1 MSIVLE
7 TKDDFSL
14 QQTLECGQCFRFK
27 KIKENEYF
35 VQTKDIVAKV
45 KQNKELLEINSTYED
60 ENFWKFYFD
69 LDTNYKEIQRKISKN
84 EKMKKIVENGKGIH
98 ILNQDFFETLISFI
112 MSQNKQIPQIK
123 QCIELFSQKYGNPII
138 FEGETFFTFPEK
150 TAKPTLEG
158 LKECK
163 VGFRDKYI
171 LDAFTKLGTLKGIN
185 TWEPN
190 EQKEKLKEIKGIG
203 DKVSNCILLFS
214 LGRREEFP
222 VDVWIYRRMQEIFG
236 CTAKEEAEKKGKEL
250 FGEYAGYAQQYLFF
264 YKEKES

>member
-1 MSIVLE
+1 MITLK
-7 TKDDFSL
+7 TKDNFSL
-14 QQTLECGQCFRFK
+14 QQTLECGQCFRFQ
-27 KIKENEYF
+27 KIQENEYW
-35 VQTKDIVAKV
+35 VQTKDIVARI
-45 KQNKELLEINSTYED
+45 KQKKELLEINSTYED
-60 ENFWKFYFD
+60 EDFWKHYFD
-69 LDTNYKEIQRKISKN
+69 LETDYGKIQREISKN
-84 EKMKKIVENGKGIH
+84 EKMEKIVEAGKGIH
-98 ILNQDFFETLISFI
+98 LLNQDFFETLISFI

-138 FEGETFFTFPEK
+138 FEGKTFFAFPEK

-171 LDAFTKLGTLKGIN
+171 LDAFAKLGTLDKIN
-185 TWEPN
+185 SWEPAK
-190 EQKEKLKEIKGIG
+190 QKAKLKKIKGIG

-222 VDVWIYRRMQEIFG
+222 VDVWIHRRMQDIFG
-236 CTAKEEAEKKGKEL
+236 CTTKEDAEKKGKEL
-250 FGEYAGYAQQYLFF
+250 FGKYAGYAQQYLFF